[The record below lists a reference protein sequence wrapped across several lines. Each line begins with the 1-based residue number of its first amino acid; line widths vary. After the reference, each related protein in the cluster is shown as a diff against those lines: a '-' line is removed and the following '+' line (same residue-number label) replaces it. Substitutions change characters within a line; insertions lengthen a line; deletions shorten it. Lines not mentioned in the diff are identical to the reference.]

1 VNAERRERARKARL
15 SNPPRSGA
23 VSVDAEKLHVRRVK
37 RGEILM
43 VHLLSTL
50 FLKYGLVS
58 REERS
63 LTVAALIGAARVSK
77 RFLDTL
83 ANF

>member
-1 VNAERRERARKARL
+1 LEKYRVLSYVN
-15 SNPPRSGA
+15 SIGA
-23 VSVDAEKLHVRRVK
+23 
-37 RGEILM
+37 GG
-43 VHLLSTL
+43 LSTL

-77 RFLDTL
+77 RFLDT
-83 ANF
+83 